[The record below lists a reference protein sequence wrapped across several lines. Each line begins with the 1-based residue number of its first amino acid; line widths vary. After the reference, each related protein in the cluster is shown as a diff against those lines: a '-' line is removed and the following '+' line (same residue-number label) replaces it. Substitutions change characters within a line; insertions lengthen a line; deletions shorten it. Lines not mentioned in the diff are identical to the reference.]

1 MLLRS
6 TMISTRFIR
15 TPLNMRVLAF
25 DPGYERLGVA
35 VLEKEN
41 GKEVLLYS
49 ACVRTSAALEFPERL
64 KKLGEETEVL
74 IKKWKPDAVALEEI
88 FFEKN
93 AKTAMQVAEVRG
105 ALIYIAVSHGIK
117 IYSYTPGEVKVAVTG
132 YGGSD
137 KRAIAA
143 MVPKLLRL
151 YSNPDAKVGARKL
164 DDELDAIAVGITCLA
179 SIR

>member
-1 MLLRS
+1 
-6 TMISTRFIR
+6 
-15 TPLNMRVLAF
+15 MRVLAF

-49 ACVRTSAALEFPERL
+49 ACVRTSTTLEFPERL

-74 IKKWKPDAVALEEI
+74 IKKWKPNAVALEEI